1 MGYNLPMDIEAE
13 IRQQSIERIQI
24 FLLGLGLL
32 VFAWTYFEFRLWL
45 IPEVAMFAWV
55 KFAGAVV
62 LGLLLMLSAF
72 LPPDSESTLETW

>member
-1 MGYNLPMDIEAE
+1 MGYNLPMDNKTES
-13 IRQQSIERIQI
+13 RQQSTERISM

-32 VFAWTYFEFRLWL
+32 VFAWTYFEFRLWF

-55 KFAGAVV
+55 KFAVAVV

-72 LPPDSESTLETW
+72 LPPDSESTWET